1 MDGVRDTGAR
11 ARRAALAEGTAS
23 LWRTFW
29 LLGLCTLWLT
39 ACDAVL
45 SSAEPRSRHQAALE
59 RAFPDPRA
67 QALAIAAEQG
77 DAAEVRRLMQDEGID
92 PDTVFGGHDG
102 GMPLLA
108 WPIYAKSPAGLRAML
123 EAGADPNAKKR
134 SPSTRGERYHAN
146 AMVWAAENE
155 DPEYLRLLLEH
166 GGDPDTRNGNDEALL
181 FHAFIK
187 QNQWRNVQLLV
198 ERGADLNI
206 EASPASTILATYAS
220 MGGFM
225 MSHWLLEHGADPTLD
240 YAYSKPVKRPDSHA
254 IEAIFWHPGNP
265 ADPSWQRKC
274 QQWLLSQGH
283 ERPPMPEQYR
293 LMRERLGFPH
303 EEARIPML

>member
-11 ARRAALAEGTAS
+11 ARRAALAKGAAS

-92 PDTVFGGHDG
+92 PDTIFGGHDG

-108 WPIYAKSPAGLRAML
+108 WPIYAKSTAGLRAML

-155 DPEYLRLLLEH
+155 DPEYLRLLLAH

-198 ERGADLNI
+198 ERGADVDVS
-206 EASPASTILATYAS
+206 AGMGGTIVGHYAS
-220 MGGFM
+220 NGGFQM
-225 MSHWLLEHGADPTLD
+225 VRWLLEHGADPSLD
-240 YAYSKPVKRPDSHA
+240 YANGEPVSRANSHT
-254 IEAIFWHPGNP
+254 IEGVFWHPGSPEN
-265 ADPSWQRKC
+265 DHWQKESQR
-274 QQWLLSQGH
+274 WLLAHGFR
-283 ERPPMPEQYR
+283 RPPMPEHYR
-293 LMRERLGFPH
+293 LMRQRLGFVSD
-303 EEARIPML
+303 EALIPLP